1 VLHARPIELPC
12 VLFALPRERMFF
24 HGSYRI
30 RHPFAHETMLAWL
43 CADVRDGARQTLVVE
58 TGVGVENT
66 LRAVDWLLAGP
77 AHEGRGYRP
86 RYILF
91 GGFAGALHAA
101 LKVADLVV
109 ANEVIDMEGKL
120 WQSSWP
126 ADGVAGARAA
136 RLLTVD
142 RFIGDPAEKRALGER
157 YGALAVDMETAAFAR
172 RCAEHGVPWG
182 ALRVISDDIT
192 RPVSREVAELVE
204 DSRVSAGKLAKL
216 LLRRPFVVR
225 ELWRLGR
232 DTKRASRNL
241 ADGLVGWLQCAPAS

>member
-1 VLHARPIELPC
+1 LVHHAQHIDLPC

-24 HGSYRI
+24 HGTYRI
-30 RHPFAHETMLAWL
+30 RHRFVHETMLAWL
-43 CADVRDGARQTLVVE
+43 CADGGQQTLVVE

-77 AHEGRGYRP
+77 AHEGRSYRP
-86 RYILF
+86 QYILF
-91 GGFAGALHAA
+91 GGFAGALHAS
-101 LKVADLVV
+101 LQVADLVI
-109 ANEVIDMEGKL
+109 AKEVIDMQGKL
-120 WQSSWP
+120 WPSLWP
-126 ADGVAGARAA
+126 ADGVAGARPA

-142 RFIGDPAEKRALGER
+142 RFIGDPAEKRALGDR
-157 YGALAVDMETAAFAR
+157 YGAIAVDMETAAFAR
-172 RCAEHGVPWG
+172 RCAEHSVPWG

-192 RPVSREVAELVE
+192 RPVSRAVAELVE
-204 DSRVSAGKLAKL
+204 DSRVSPGKLVKL

-241 ADGLVGWLQCAPAS
+241 AGGLVQWLKCAPVS